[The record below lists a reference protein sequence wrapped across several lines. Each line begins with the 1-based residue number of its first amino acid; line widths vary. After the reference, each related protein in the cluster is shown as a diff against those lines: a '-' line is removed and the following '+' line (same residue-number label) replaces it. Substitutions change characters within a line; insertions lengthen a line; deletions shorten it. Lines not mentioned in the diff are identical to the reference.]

1 MRGRVMRSLIAIA
14 ALLASVPASAGELD
28 GKGIICLAT
37 AETGW
42 SIAWEASGNHYT
54 AYLFDD
60 DTYRHQ
66 YLWRDGTRMKIVNSE
81 LTSHY
86 SAEAGKVY
94 LAGAKSTLDR
104 RTLELTNRDG
114 LVKQCEAYANLESL
128 EAALE
133 EIRRSESEALK
144 AYMRQNKI

>member
-1 MRGRVMRSLIAIA
+1 MKSKPLISVA
-14 ALLASVPASAGELD
+14 ALVASLSASAGELD
-28 GKGIICLAT
+28 GKGIICLGT

-60 DTYRHQ
+60 DAYRHQ
-66 YLWRDGTRMKIVNSE
+66 YLRRDGTTMNIVNSE
-81 LTSHY
+81 LNSHY

-104 RTLELTNRDG
+104 RTLELTGRDG
-114 LVKQCEAYANLESL
+114 LVKQCEAYANFESL
-128 EAALE
+128 EAAFE
-133 EIRRSESEALK
+133 EIRRAESEALK
-144 AYMRQNKI
+144 AYMSQNKI